1 MAGNIAKR
9 PNGKWRSRYRD
20 DAGKEH
26 ARHFDRKIDAQQW
39 LDEQTS
45 RLLTGTHVAPR
56 HAKLTVGQWCDTW
69 LDGYRGNRDS
79 TVRQAET
86 HIKRIKA
93 AFSTMPL
100 GSVRPSQVR
109 TWCAQMSA
117 EGLEDSYVY
126 ALHAR
131 LAQVY
136 ADAVHDGLVAKSP
149 CSRRTSPAAGKQRP
163 YVCTTEQMWALH
175 DALPERL
182 RAAVLLGAFAGLRDA
197 EVCGLRVSEIDFMRG
212 VINPSVQYPADDLK
226 TETSKTPLPIPQ
238 SLALALSA
246 HVAKWSAGGF
256 VLVNEWGDQLAPW
269 TLQRAIRLARAKVPG
284 LPPDFRFHDLR
295 HYLASMLIASG
306 ADVKVVQARLRHAS
320 AKTTLDTY
328 AHLWPDS
335 DESTRS
341 AIDAVMTARS
351 EPPGKQ
357 RECLDVT
364 RPNGSEVAAVECG
377 DLGDAQ
383 PLGEGDD

>member
-9 PNGKWRSRYRD
+9 DNGKWRARYRD

-26 ARHFDRKIDAQQW
+26 ARHFDRKVDAQRW

-45 RLLTGTHVAPR
+45 RLVTGTHVAPR
-56 HAKLTVGQWCDTW
+56 HARLTVGEWCDTW

-93 AFSTMPL
+93 AFGVMPL
-100 GSVRPSQVR
+100 GSVRPSHVR
-109 TWCAQMSA
+109 TWCAQLDA
-117 EGLEDSYVY
+117 EGLEPSYVY
-126 ALHAR
+126 ALHSR

-149 CSRRTSPAAGKQRP
+149 CSRRTSPTAGKQRP

-175 DALPERL
+175 DAMSERL

-197 EVCGLRVSEIDFMRG
+197 EVCGLRVSDIDFMRG
-212 VINPSVQYPADDLK
+212 VINPAVQYPAQPLK
-226 TETSKTPLPIPQ
+226 TDASLAALPIPR

-246 HVAKWSAGGF
+246 YVANWSADGL
-256 VLVNEWGDQLAPW
+256 VLANEWGDQLSPR
-269 TLQRAIRLARAKVPG
+269 TLQRAIRTARVKVPG
-284 LPPDFRFHDLR
+284 LPPNFRFHDLR
-295 HYLASMLIASG
+295 HFLASMLIASG

-341 AIDAVMTARS
+341 AIDAVMRARAEAAQS
-351 EPPGKQ
+351 A
-357 RECLDVT
+357 
-364 RPNGSEVAAVECG
+364 GSES
-377 DLGDAQ
+377 L
-383 PLGEGDD
+383 

>member
-1 MAGNIAKR
+1 M
-9 PNGKWRSRYRD
+9 
-20 DAGKEH
+20 
-26 ARHFDRKIDAQQW
+26 
-39 LDEQTS
+39 
-45 RLLTGTHVAPR
+45 
-56 HAKLTVGQWCDTW
+56 GQWCDTW
-69 LDGYRGNRDS
+69 LDGYRRNRDS

-93 AFSTMPL
+93 AFGTMPL
-100 GSVRPSQVR
+100 GSVRPSHVR
-109 TWCAQMSA
+109 TWTAELAA

-126 ALHAR
+126 ALHSR
-131 LAQVY
+131 FAQVFS
-136 ADAVHDGLVAKSP
+136 DAVHDGLVAKSP

-175 DALPERL
+175 DTLPERL

-197 EVCGLRVSEIDFMRG
+197 EVCGLRVSDVDFMRG
-212 VINPSVQYPADDLK
+212 VINPAVQYPALPLK
-226 TETSKTPLPIPQ
+226 TDASRAALPIPQ

-246 HVAKWSAGGF
+246 HVAQWSAEGF

-269 TLQRAIRLARAKVPG
+269 TLQRAIRTAREKVPG

-306 ADVKVVQARLRHAS
+306 ADEKVVQARLRHAS

-335 DESTRS
+335 DESTRT
-341 AIDAVMTARS
+341 AIDAVMQARA
-351 EPPGKQ
+351 E
-357 RECLDVT
+357 
-364 RPNGSEVAAVECG
+364 AVQSS
-377 DLGDAQ
+377 DSR
-383 PLGEGDD
+383 